1 MKQTIVERLRE
12 FRKDGDYSYDYIAMK
27 SGLSRSTVYNIFNHP
42 PENPRPNTV
51 SKIAEA
57 MGHTLEEV
65 YAAIGNEVVQEVV
78 HELVKTVEEVER
90 KDEALEAERQ
100 IQTNLSESN
109 DKLVEELQ
117 SMRALFDRELNE
129 KNKQLD
135 AARKS
140 VIWNRVVSGAL
151 LIILFIVILI
161 LAK

>member
-1 MKQTIVERLRE
+1 MHQTIAARLQA
-12 FRKDGDYSYDYIAMK
+12 FRKQGDYSYDYIALK
-27 SGLSRSTVYNIFNHP
+27 SGLSRSTVYNLFNHP

-51 SKIAEA
+51 RKVAEA
-57 MGHTLEEV
+57 MGHTMEEV
-65 YAAIGNEVVQEVV
+65 YANLGNEAVQEVV
-78 HELVKTVEEVER
+78 HELAKTVEENQR
-90 KDEALEAERQ
+90 KEEALEAERQ

-109 DKLVEELQ
+109 DKLVAELQ

>member
-1 MKQTIVERLRE
+1 MKQMIVERLRE

-51 SKIAEA
+51 RKIAEA

-117 SMRALFDRELNE
+117 AMRALFDRELGE
-129 KNKQLD
+129 KNKHLD

-140 VIWNRVVSGAL
+140 VVWNRAISGAM
-151 LIILFIVILI
+151 LIILFVVILI

>member
-1 MKQTIVERLRE
+1 MKQMIVERLRE
-12 FRKDGDYSYDYIAMK
+12 FRKDGDFSYDYIAMK
-27 SGLSRSTVYNIFNHP
+27 SGLSRSTVYNLFNHP

-51 SKIAEA
+51 RKVAEA

-65 YAAIGNEVVQEVV
+65 YAALGNDVVQEVV
-78 HELVKTVEEVER
+78 HELEKTVEENQR

-117 SMRALFDRELNE
+117 SMRTLFGKELEE

-140 VIWNRVVSGAL
+140 VTWNRVVSGAL
-151 LIILFIVILI
+151 LTILFIVIMI